1 MITFGHGIKKVTV
14 AGLIVVAMTL
24 VTVLASCG
32 SVKGSGE
39 KLSAVKGNHNYQL
52 SIVNSQ
58 LSTTDSLRYNY
69 FFLESMRQQNAG
81 NYDAAY
87 DLLCHSLNINPLA
100 AEGWYYLSM
109 YQSELGKD
117 DFLKLLITQLQ
128 NQDPTDPMEN
138 QEFIAQMAQ
147 FSSLEQMTN
156 LSTSFAKMASFI
168 SSQEAASTLGK
179 TVELI
184 VGDTTTTGIVEG
196 ATRGENPQILVNGMY
211 YTLDKIAAIYA
222 N

>member
-1 MITFGHGIKKVTV
+1 MELLNTTMSASEKAVIDQQVDYFNKQNTTTEGRTV
-14 AGLIVVAMTL
+14 
-24 VTVLASCG
+24 
-32 SVKGSGE
+32 
-39 KLSAVKGNHNYQL
+39 
-52 SIVNSQ
+52 
-58 LSTTDSLRYNY
+58 
-69 FFLESMRQQNAG
+69 QN
-81 NYDAAY
+81 
-87 DLLCHSLNINPLA
+87 
-100 AEGWYYLSM
+100 
-109 YQSELGKD
+109 ELGKD

-168 SSQEAASTLGK
+168 SSQEAAITLGK
-179 TVELI
+179 TVELN